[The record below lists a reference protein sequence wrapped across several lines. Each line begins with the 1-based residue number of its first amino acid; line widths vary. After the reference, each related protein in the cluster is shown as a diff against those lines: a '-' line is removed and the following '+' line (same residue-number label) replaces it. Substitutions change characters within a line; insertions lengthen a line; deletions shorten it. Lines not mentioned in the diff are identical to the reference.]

1 MVLKRKIKIIKVP
14 LEHEL
19 EIIMPNFPIMPRMY
33 LELLENKNKVKAGL
47 RSVEHNPA
55 LNEQHQVESIQ
66 SKPTLEAPSRTKSRN
81 LRIVDLEES
90 TDINKKNETN
100 LLPPKKE
107 PEPIKE
113 IQQRI
118 SSSDKRPKKRIEV
131 DTDDTVLGLFHSSN
145 KQSENIDDDK
155 EYFSNDVPK
164 IQSKEENKKSLPNDG
179 LSKLL
184 RGNIDMNSLNEPVT
198 FLKNEPMIQEKN
210 NSSTIPPSLADIN
223 SNRVVNDSNGVRNMA
238 YVTKTEEEELSKK
251 REILYNFQKL
261 RKLYPS
267 MKIPEFSEHTDIKTL
282 EREYA
287 FIVKDLEV
295 NSSVETYKNYLIL
308 SFKGLELLLVNYMN
322 FEDIKGF
329 ADQQLLVINKYES
342 ILMEIGERNYIAEN
356 KKWPA
361 EVRLLGVFL
370 MQTAMFLGT
379 RYAMKLMTKNT
390 SSEQYKPSQQYHQF
404 DRSRDMNRDDD
415 DDRRFHPIPPKSQN
429 TQFENLSEKRK
440 MRGPDIDFD
449 DFQPTNQY
457 SQEERD
463 NHKRNKKLN

>member
-47 RSVEHNPA
+47 RSVEHNPV

-66 SKPTLEAPSRTKSRN
+66 SKPTSEIPSRTKSRN

-90 TDINKKNETN
+90 TELTKKNETS
-100 LLPPKKE
+100 LLPTKKE
-107 PEPIKE
+107 PESFKE
-113 IQQRI
+113 IPSRV

-131 DTDDTVLGLFHSSN
+131 DTDDTVLGLFHRSN
-145 KQSENIDDDK
+145 KQSENTDDNKDK
-155 EYFSNDVPK
+155 EYFSNDDPK

-184 RGNIDMNSLNEPVT
+184 RGNIDMNSLNEPVS
-198 FLKNEPMIQEKN
+198 FLKNEPTNQEKN
-210 NSSTIPPSLADIN
+210 NSSTIIPPSLADIN
-223 SNRVVNDSNGVRNMA
+223 SNRVVNDSNGVRNIM

-267 MKIPEFSEHTDIKTL
+267 IKIPEFSEHTDIKTL

-308 SFKGLELLLVNYMN
+308 AFKGLELLLVNYMN
-322 FEDIKGF
+322 FEDIRGF

-379 RYAMKLMTKNT
+379 RYAMKMMT
-390 SSEQYKPSQQYHQF
+390 KPSQQQQYRQF
-404 DRSRDMNRDDD
+404 DRTREDDEH
-415 DDRRFHPIPPKSQN
+415 RFHPN

-449 DFQPTNQY
+449 DFQSTTSHN
-457 SQEERD
+457 SQEELD